1 MRKTLSRQLL
11 PFAALLIAT
20 LAAAAMIPAALA
32 PAAQA
37 AEPLLQPGRETLH
50 QRILTRPAA
59 EIRAEPAA
67 GAAATEA
74 PPAFSVLYV
83 FERRQVAGDEWLQVG
98 PVFEGPALGW
108 LPAVDAIDWHQQL
121 VLAFNNPATRLR
133 NLFFGERTELVDF
146 LEDENLL
153 ANAQQAVAEADAGG
167 TPAGGDIISIEPAAF
182 ADIDEN
188 FYLLPILETEP
199 YLMGGAF
206 DGLLVKVASIPIESE
221 AEPEKTL
228 EDFNAAIVFVV
239 DTTRSMDPYI
249 QRTKKAIRDF
259 TREFEGTP
267 IAERI
272 SFGIVAFRDN
282 TEGTSNVD
290 YVSRVI
296 LEPSWPPN
304 PAAIEPAL
312 ELLSVAGGSTKGFTE
327 DGLAGMETAISLP
340 AWEQFDGA
348 RFIVYV
354 SDAGVRDS
362 KDLLA
367 ATGKNPGEINEL
379 AKAKGI
385 ATMAMHLLTPAGAPY
400 RELAEAQ
407 YRLLAAWEGGAPLYF
422 PIPEG
427 DVDAFGEAV
436 DAASAAVV
444 DIVEASLGGDLI
456 EYAGGSD
463 PAAAGNVQESTLL
476 VGRAMQLAYL
486 GRVGGTTAPDL
497 FEAWAF
503 DHAMDN
509 PNRQSF
515 EIRVLLNRNQ
525 INDLSQRL
533 NAVLD
538 AATQS
543 QQTGSRDFIQTLR
556 GTMARFIS
564 DPARLQAAEEVGDFL
579 GEFLD
584 AIPYRSQVLTIDEAY
599 WGSMGSAAQAEILSG
614 IQSKLAAYQ
623 YIYEDIESWTPLYE
637 GAPANELVY
646 PIPLSLLP

>member
-1 MRKTLSRQLL
+1 MRTPLRVLTCLL
-11 PFAALLIAT
+11 ALLV
-20 LAAAAMIPAALA
+20 LAA

-37 AEPLLQPGRETLH
+37 LEPLLQPGRETLY

-67 GAAATEA
+67 GAAASEA

-83 FERRQVAGDEWLQVG
+83 YAREGRGAEEWLQVG
-98 PVFEGPALGW
+98 PAFEGPALGW
-108 LPAVDAIDWHQQL
+108 LPAAETIEWNQQL

-133 NLFFGERTELVDF
+133 NLFFGARDGLVGF

-153 ANAQQAVAEADAGG
+153 PNAQAAIAEADAGG
-167 TPAGGDIISIEPAAF
+167 NPAGGQVISIEPAAF

-199 YLMGGAF
+199 YLLGGAF
-206 DGLLVKVASIPIESE
+206 DGLLVKVASIPIESA

-249 QRTKKAIRDF
+249 ERTKQALRQF
-259 TREFEGTP
+259 TQEIAGTP
-267 IAERI
+267 LAERV
-272 SFGIVAFRDN
+272 SFGIVAFRDS
-282 TEGTSNVD
+282 TDGTSDVD

-304 PAAIEPAL
+304 PAALEPAL
-312 ELLSVAGGSTKGFTE
+312 ELLSVASGSTKGFTE

-340 AWEQFDGA
+340 AWEDFEGA

-362 KDLLA
+362 KDVLG
-367 ATGKNPGEINEL
+367 ATGKNPAEINEL
-379 AKAKGI
+379 AKARGI
-385 ATMAMHLLTPAGAPY
+385 ATMVMHLLTPAGAPY
-400 RELAEAQ
+400 RDLAEAQ
-407 YRLLAAWEGGAPLYF
+407 YRLLSAWEGGAPLYF
-422 PIPEG
+422 SIPEG
-427 DVDAFGEAV
+427 DVDAFGRTVDEA
-436 DAASAAVV
+436 AASVIG
-444 DIVEASLGGDLI
+444 IVETSLGGSLI
-456 EYAGGSD
+456 EYAAAGD
-463 PAAAGNVQESTLL
+463 PAAAGGVQASTLL

-486 GRVGGTTAPDL
+486 GRVGGATAPDL

-503 DHAMDN
+503 DHALDN
-509 PNRQSF
+509 PNRHSF

-556 GTMARFIS
+556 STMARFIS
-564 DPARLQAAEEVGDFL
+564 DPTRLAAAEEVGDFL
-579 GEFLD
+579 GEFLE
-584 AIPYRSQVLTIDEAY
+584 AVPYRSQVLTIDEAY
-599 WGSMGSAAQAEILSG
+599 WGSMGSAAQEEILSG
-614 IQSKLAAYQ
+614 IRSKLAAYQ
-623 YIYEDIESWTPLYE
+623 YIYEDIEAWTPLYE

-646 PIPLSLLP
+646 PVPLSLLP